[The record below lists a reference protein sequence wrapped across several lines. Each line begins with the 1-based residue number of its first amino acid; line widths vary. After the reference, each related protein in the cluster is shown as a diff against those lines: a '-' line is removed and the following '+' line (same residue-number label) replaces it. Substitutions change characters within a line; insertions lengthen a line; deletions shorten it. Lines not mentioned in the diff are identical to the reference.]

1 MHSKRHTLSLTWLD
15 QNECTATA
23 AVAAPPPAMAIA
35 SCKPVDL
42 QILIAFIARRGL
54 HFKLSASSL
63 WTI

>member
-15 QNECTATA
+15 QNECTAMTA
-23 AVAAPPPAMAIA
+23 AAAMTVA